1 MKHVT
6 TFISVLLIP
15 GFLYAWTGPS
25 AAPPGNNVSA
35 PVNVGAAD
43 QFKPGIMGANIINIY
58 GASQYLSFGN
68 TTGASGFGIRNNSGI
83 LEYKNSGGA
92 WTAFGSFGGPIIG
105 QYGAR
110 DVVKFFDSGTQTY
123 FTIYTKIPWVGGSG
137 YAAQVQLK
145 GYGYGVNDFDT
156 TISWYEYGAAFYGLG
171 SVTKYQSAV
180 GMRTPTRVRLGTWN
194 DGGVNKIAI
203 EVANDGAYWTSYV
216 ADVYMHYSMNT
227 AYVTGWTTASGP
239 FTGVITNIVDVPQ
252 VGLIKQNNGGR
263 LDVSANAGNGGII
276 SSGNYGG
283 TGTAAYFPS
292 GIWANGAT
300 SWLYGTR
307 YVNGAEVDTAAGTIR
322 DAGGGWVRTYGGTGW
337 YNGTYGGGWYMADT
351 TWIRAYNNKGIYTA
365 GIVRGDQYVAGAS
378 FCDAGASYCSS
389 AYGLWYLHTYYY
401 SDKRLKKDI
410 KDMSDD
416 YGLGAIMKLR
426 PVQFAW
432 KDKTSSE
439 KLGPQIGL
447 IAQEVEQVIPEAV
460 DTMPS
465 KEITNADGTKETIEN
480 PKSVTYQ
487 NLVVP
492 LIKAVQELK
501 AISDAQQ
508 EEIEALKKEVERLQ
522 ER

>member
-1 MKHVT
+1 MKLFLSAVL
-6 TFISVLLIP
+6 ISAPL
-15 GFLYAWTGPS
+15 FLYAWTGPT

-35 PVNVGAAD
+35 PVNVGSGD
-43 QFKPGIMGANIINIY
+43 QFKPGVMGANIINIY

-68 TTGASGFGIRNNSGI
+68 TTGASGFGIRNNAGI

-92 WTAFGSFGGPIIG
+92 WAALGGMELTSTGLAEAKVIGS
-105 QYGAR
+105 
-110 DVVKFFDSGTQTY
+110 
-123 FTIYTKIPWVGGSG
+123 GSG
-137 YAAQVQLK
+137 YVNAAILLQA
-145 GYGYGVNDFDT
+145 NDASTNYRGLGIFMRQATSQTEWYAGTPYADADKYIIARKPSVVTHDT
-156 TISWYEYGAAFYGLG
+156 T
-171 SVTKYQSAV
+171 
-180 GMRTPTRVRLGTWN
+180 
-194 DGGVNKIAI
+194 
-203 EVANDGAYWTSYV
+203 
-216 ADVYMHYSMNT
+216 T
-227 AYVTGWTTASGP
+227 AQTASAL
-239 FTGVITNIVDVPQ
+239 VSVNSS
-252 VGLIKQNNGGR
+252 GR
-263 LDVSANAGNGGII
+263 LDVTSGSGNGGII

-292 GIWANGAT
+292 GIWSNGAS
-300 SWLYGTR
+300 SWIYGTR
-307 YVNGAEVDTAAGTIR
+307 YVNGAEVDTSAGTIR

-351 TWIRAYNNKGIYTA
+351 TWLRAYNNKSIYTA

-378 FCDAGASYCSS
+378 FCDASATYCSS
-389 AYGLWYLHTYYY
+389 AYGLWYVHTYYY

-465 KEITNADGTKETIEN
+465 KEITTADGTKETIEN

-492 LIKAVQELK
+492 LIKSVQDLK
-501 AISDAQQ
+501 TLNDAQQ
-508 EEIEALKKEVERLQ
+508 KEIDALKEQVKQLQ
-522 ER
+522 SR